1 MENKNI
7 LCLLKQPNKAV
18 FVWLFHYKNVP
29 LHLEKLIKNEIHL
42 E

>member
-7 LCLLKQPNKAV
+7 LCLLKQPNNAV

-29 LHLEKLIKNEIHL
+29 LHQEKIIKNEIHQ